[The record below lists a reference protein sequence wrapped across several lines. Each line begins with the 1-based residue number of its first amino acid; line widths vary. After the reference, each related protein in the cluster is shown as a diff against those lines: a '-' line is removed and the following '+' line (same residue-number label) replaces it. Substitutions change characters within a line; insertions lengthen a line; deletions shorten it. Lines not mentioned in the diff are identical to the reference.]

1 MYVLHAMTRYC
12 TFSLP
17 DDVADRL
24 DEPDIDNKSGAVAK
38 AVKEYYD
45 L

>member
-1 MYVLHAMTRYC
+1 MYLLNAMTRYC

-17 DDVADRL
+17 DEVADRL
-24 DEPDIDNKSGAVAK
+24 DESDVDNKSGEVAK
-38 AVKEYYD
+38 ALKEYYD

>member
-1 MYVLHAMTRYC
+1 MYLLNAMTRYC

-17 DDVADRL
+17 DKVADRL
-24 DEPDIDNKSGAVAK
+24 DENDVDNKSAAVAE
-38 AVKEYYD
+38 ALTEYYD